1 MTEENLTPY
10 IPIGTLFK
18 YLLKDYRRERQ
29 RTIHMEAQVR
39 SLLKRNAYL
48 EQEIGK
54 VKQRLLKK
62 VEKSEKQIDYSQE
75 ISRLHQGFQPAHTPP
90 PPPGFFPAGTTRW
103 SSSGMRMP
111 D

>member
-75 ISRLHQGFQPAHTPP
+75 IRNENARLKNELDTYLLFLGKI
-90 PPPGFFPAGTTRW
+90 
-103 SSSGMRMP
+103 
-111 D
+111 

>member
-75 ISRLHQGFQPAHTPP
+75 SAGCTRL
-90 PPPGFFPAGTTRW
+90 FPAGTTRW

>member
-29 RTIHMEAQVR
+29 RTIHMEAQV
-39 SLLKRNAYL
+39 
-48 EQEIGK
+48 
-54 VKQRLLKK
+54 
-62 VEKSEKQIDYSQE
+62 
-75 ISRLHQGFQPAHTPP
+75 
-90 PPPGFFPAGTTRW
+90 TRW

>member
-54 VKQRLLKK
+54 VKQRNRLITRR
-62 VEKSEKQIDYSQE
+62 KSAGCT
-75 ISRLHQGFQPAHTPP
+75 RL
-90 PPPGFFPAGTTRW
+90 FPAGTTR
-103 SSSGMRMP
+103 
-111 D
+111 

>member
-62 VEKSEKQIDYSQE
+62 VEKAVSCRNNTIEQLRNE
-75 ISRLHQGFQPAHTPP
+75 NARLKNELDTYLLFLGKI
-90 PPPGFFPAGTTRW
+90 
-103 SSSGMRMP
+103 
-111 D
+111 

>member
-62 VEKSEKQIDYSQE
+62 VENRLITRRKSAGCT
-75 ISRLHQGFQPAHTPP
+75 RL
-90 PPPGFFPAGTTRW
+90 FPAGTTRW

>member
-54 VKQRLLKK
+54 
-62 VEKSEKQIDYSQE
+62 
-75 ISRLHQGFQPAHTPP
+75 
-90 PPPGFFPAGTTRW
+90 
-103 SSSGMRMP
+103 
-111 D
+111 

>member
-29 RTIHMEAQVR
+29 RTIHMEVQVR

-62 VEKSEKQIDYSQE
+62 VERVRNRLITRRKSAGCT
-75 ISRLHQGFQPAHTPP
+75 RL
-90 PPPGFFPAGTTRW
+90 FPAGTTR
-103 SSSGMRMP
+103 
-111 D
+111 